1 MRIKT
6 NLVALTFMLVLSAGT
21 TSASIINDKPPK
33 ERTKEL
39 TDEQKARLG
48 ALKNRLAEIKAM
60 DRSTLSKAER
70 KDLRQEL
77 KAMNK
82 EAKAIS
88 NGVYLSVGAIIII
101 ILLLILLL

>member
-6 NLVALTFMLVLSAGT
+6 NLVALTFMILLSAGT
-21 TSASIINDKPPK
+21 VSASIITDKPPT

-39 TDEQKARLG
+39 TDEQKARIQ
-48 ALKNRLAEIKAM
+48 AIKKRVAEIRAI
-60 DRSTLSKAER
+60 DRSTLSPAER

-82 EAKAIS
+82 EARAS
-88 NGVYLSVGAIIII
+88 NGVYLSIGAVIII